1 MHQKLSTKTGYNR
14 NDIILVTYQHGG
26 MVSISTGNLIG
37 HRTESDSDL
46 EGLGRWTWKNSGDK
60 ARQHSNFKT
69 VTGLTLQPL

>member
-37 HRTESDSDL
+37 YITESDSDL
-46 EGLGRWTWKNSGDK
+46 EGLGRWT
-60 ARQHSNFKT
+60 
-69 VTGLTLQPL
+69 